1 MNGYKIV
8 LFQAVYHNDKFSHNI
23 QREEIVRAKTE
34 KEAVKQ
40 IELKPAREYA
50 LASVNGLKIKAHK
63 EIIYR
68 VEYLGYLRWK
78 KVAEYI
84 KPKGKRNV

>member
-1 MNGYKIV
+1 MGKMNGYKVV
-8 LFQAVYHNDKFSHNI
+8 LFQTVYHNDKFSHNI
-23 QREEIVRAKTE
+23 VNEKIVNAKTE
-34 KEAVKQ
+34 KEAIKQ

-63 EIIYR
+63 EVIYR

-78 KVAEYI
+78 KVAHYI
-84 KPKGKRNV
+84 KPKGK